1 MKYNYKMTMKSKER
15 PQDIMRC
22 FNKHIFRICFI
33 DGEPY
38 ADEWDVIAYFKI
50 RDYSQFLKHVPD
62 DCRKQSHVSIMG
74 IQALSYYY
82 VDIEVDELLD
92 WLGKMQD
99 PNALK
104 VEKKKDE
111 EIDNTATNGSNELI
125 SNATV
130 FENSE
135 TGNSIKCYEENGT
148 VYLDLESAAK
158 GLGITK
164 KAASGNV
171 VVHWTRLRSY
181 LADMGVVH
189 KCTTGDFIPEN
200 IFYRLAMKAK
210 NETAE
215 KFQAWIADEVVPS
228 IRKHG
233 GYIAGQNN
241 MTEPELQ
248 QAAQK
253 VTDNIINERDALRL
267 KLFSTDPL
275 EVVEA
280 HKKLLELETAPLK
293 QTIKE
298 QQPKVE
304 FSDAV
309 NSSHD
314 GIMVKDLAHLLTQ
327 NGFQIGQ
334 NKLFE
339 LLRDDGFLCTGSG
352 NRYNTPL
359 QTSINRG
366 IMCVREHGF
375 QDGCGRVHLHFTT
388 LITPKGQRFFLQKY
402 ANKVLSDE
410 EISAMMA
417 V

>member
-99 PNALK
+99 PNAPK
-104 VEKKKDE
+104 AEKKE
-111 EIDNTATNGSNELI
+111 EEEMEQKQSSEQTAM
-125 SNATV
+125 TV
-130 FENSE
+130 FEDKQFGQVRTMIINGDIWFVAADVCKALE
-135 TGNSIKCYEENGT
+135 IGNPTMALGRLDDDEKALSSIEGLSRGNDKGNIVNEPGLYTLVLGSRKPE
-148 VYLDLESAAK
+148 AK
-158 GLGITK
+158 AFKRWIT
-164 KAASGNV
+164 
-171 VVHWTRLRSY
+171 H
-181 LADMGVVH
+181 
-189 KCTTGDFIPEN
+189 
-200 IFYRLAMKAK
+200 
-210 NETAE
+210 
-215 KFQAWIADEVVPS
+215 EVIPS
-228 IRKHG
+228 IRKNG
-233 GYIAGQNN
+233 GYIVGQEK
-241 MTEPELQ
+241 MTEDQLHTQ
-248 QAAQK
+248 AQK
-253 VTDNIINERDALRL
+253 VADNIINERDALRL
-267 KLFSTDPL
+267 KLFSADPL

-309 NSSHD
+309 NFSHD